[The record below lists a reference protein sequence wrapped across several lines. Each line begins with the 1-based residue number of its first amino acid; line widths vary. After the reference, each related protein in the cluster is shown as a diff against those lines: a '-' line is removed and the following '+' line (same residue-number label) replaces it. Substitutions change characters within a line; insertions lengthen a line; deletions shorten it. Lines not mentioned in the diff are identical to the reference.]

1 MMLNFKL
8 VGVRASAVDLS
19 RPPEP
24 FGLSNIFKI
33 VFGKPKK
40 AEHLSSNQPA
50 VLLVLLN
57 SASKSN
63 RLDFS
68 IRFQLKRT
76 TKNGFQLK
84 LWTLYLAKKDPHSVW
99 SLNSRTRY
107 DWDSNLN
114 EWNFEDSRTIWLAYE
129 RNTLWRL
136 WKAFLRAWR
145 QNGAIKIL
153 DSKSLIQHSVTA
165 LKRKRR
171 LLDGLLTLL

>member
-84 LWTLYLAKKDPHSVW
+84 L
-99 SLNSRTRY
+99 
-107 DWDSNLN
+107 
-114 EWNFEDSRTIWLAYE
+114 
-129 RNTLWRL
+129 
-136 WKAFLRAWR
+136 
-145 QNGAIKIL
+145 
-153 DSKSLIQHSVTA
+153 
-165 LKRKRR
+165 
-171 LLDGLLTLL
+171 